1 MYTEQ
6 QKNSRHIFSELK
18 TSSIKYERFIM
29 QITKLKTEA
38 KDGNVN
44 KQEVVL
50 VLDNYI
56 QISGFIVSFDES
68 GEFSSIDIPVNIEFL
83 DKEFELKMI
92 ADLINKLSMLMQA
105 APEAFEEGSLKG
117 STFGRYVKEQE
128 QKILNKEYRN

>member
-1 MYTEQ
+1 M
-6 QKNSRHIFSELK
+6 H
-18 TSSIKYERFIM
+18 
-29 QITKLKTEA
+29 ITKVLKTEA
-38 KDGNVN
+38 KDGNIN

-56 QISGFIVSFDES
+56 QISGFVVSFYED

-105 APEAFEEGSLKG
+105 APEAFEEGNLKR
-117 STFGRYVKEQE
+117 SRFGRYVKEQE

>member
-1 MYTEQ
+1 
-6 QKNSRHIFSELK
+6 
-18 TSSIKYERFIM
+18 M

-38 KDGNVN
+38 KDGNAN

-56 QISGFIVSFDES
+56 QISGFFVSFDES

-92 ADLINKLSMLMQA
+92 ADLINKLSALMQA
-105 APEAFEEGSLKG
+105 VPEAFEENNYKG
-117 STFGRYVKEQE
+117 SKFGKYVKEQE
-128 QKILNKEYRN
+128 QKILNKEY